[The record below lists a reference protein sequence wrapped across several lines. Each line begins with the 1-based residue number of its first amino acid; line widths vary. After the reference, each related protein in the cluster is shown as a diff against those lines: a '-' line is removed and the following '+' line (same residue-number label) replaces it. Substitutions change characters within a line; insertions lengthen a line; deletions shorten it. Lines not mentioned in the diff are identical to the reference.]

1 MHRPALSGC
10 RPQPTPLP
18 AVPLS
23 PDLPE
28 KVSAPS
34 SRLRTGRRGSM
45 ELRSPQCRG
54 GSRGAGGEDCIG
66 FQQPEQAY
74 TPPRTRHLCTRD
86 RNARGQGA
94 VMAVVAKWSPRT
106 RTESRAVVH
115 ATSDKEGRR
124 EAAVWALR
132 PLLPEAS
139 RLSLL
144 RE

>member
-1 MHRPALSGC
+1 
-10 RPQPTPLP
+10 
-18 AVPLS
+18 
-23 PDLPE
+23 
-28 KVSAPS
+28 
-34 SRLRTGRRGSM
+34 M
-45 ELRSPQCRG
+45 ELRSPQCCG

-74 TPPRTRHLCTRD
+74 TPPCTRHLCTRD